1 LYHFEGK
8 FYEMY
13 HMDADVG
20 VQHCGFNYMN
30 GHFAKSGFPE
40 ISYGV
45 FADKLVRAGYK
56 VARVEQTETP
66 EQLDVRKKR
75 YKGKGMPKVVNREIC
90 SVMTIGTR
98 TFCFLDQSDGKG
110 TGDAMEFDR
119 AANPDDAGCL
129 LAIREVLIPES
140 HDELTHEKCGEYD
153 EEEVLPVCEYGVVLI
168 DAVRGTI
175 TIGQFADD
183 VCRSRMLTLLSTF
196 TPSEV
201 SNHVCKLFN

>member
-1 LYHFEGK
+1 
-8 FYEMY
+8 
-13 HMDADVG
+13 MDADVG

-40 ISYGV
+40 IAYGV

-75 YKGKGMPKVVNREIC
+75 HKGKGSPKVVNREVC

-98 TFCFLDQSDGKG
+98 TFCFLDQSYGKG
-110 TGDAMEFDR
+110 DGESMEFDR
-119 AANPDDAGCL
+119 ATNPDDAGCL
-129 LAIREVLIPES
+129 LSIREVLLPIRCDDSSEDTYS
-140 HDELTHEKCGEYD
+140 DD
-153 EEEVLPVCEYGVVLI
+153 VEEVLPVCEYGVVLI
-168 DAVRGTI
+168 DTVRGSI

-201 SNHVCKLFN
+201 SSFINIVLSD